1 MPANPEGARKA
12 MRLSGAPLIVEKVDA
27 YGFAYTE
34 RVWDELDP
42 ERPRIIRSDKIV
54 DNRAAPGA

>member
-1 MPANPEGARKA
+1 MPADLEDAQKA
-12 MRLSGAPLIVEKVDA
+12 VRLSGAPLIVEKVDQ

-42 ERPRIIRSDKIV
+42 ERPRVIRSDKIV
-54 DNRAAPGA
+54 DNRVAPGA